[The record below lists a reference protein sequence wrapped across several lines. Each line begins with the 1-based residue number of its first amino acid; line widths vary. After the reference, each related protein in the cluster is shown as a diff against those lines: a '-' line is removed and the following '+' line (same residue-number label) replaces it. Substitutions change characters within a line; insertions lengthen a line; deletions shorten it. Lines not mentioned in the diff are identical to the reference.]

1 MDQDNTD
8 GLSQADLDTLE
19 IAAQNDGF
27 RTADV
32 KWRGLPGKRLNSE
45 AIEVL
50 DQDLI
55 LDIWRCVR
63 TFNDFNAKDDPWG
76 EHDFG
81 RFEHPIAGLVYW
93 KIDYYNLDYTG
104 PSPDPF
110 DADVTARVLNVML
123 ACEVEETKKA
133 PAA

>member
-1 MDQDNTD
+1 MESETPNELT
-8 GLSQADLDTLE
+8 QADLDTLE
-19 IAAQNDGF
+19 LAAQNDGF

-32 KWRGLPGKRLNSE
+32 KWRGLEGKRLNSE
-45 AIEVL
+45 AIDAF
-50 DQDLI
+50 DQNLI

-81 RFEHPIAGLVYW
+81 RFEHPVVGLVFW
-93 KIDYYNLDYTG
+93 KIDYYNLDYSG

-110 DADVTARVLNVML
+110 DADQTARVLNVML
-123 ACEVEETKKA
+123 ASEVEDLKRT
-133 PAA
+133 